1 MALFSLRSQHTGQIR
16 EFSLLDLLNAMGDT
30 VNDEIRFPDG
40 NREDVY
46 NLSSFQYLGGSGD
59 GNSGTT
65 GNGGNNY
72 SSNPTRLVNEALPFT
87 NGQMAINLGSSPA
100 SLCLVFLNGIKLRQ
114 GIDYNKSG
122 KTLVFLTPL
131 KATVTHTD
139 LLEALYDVSA

>member
-46 NLSSFQYLGGSGD
+46 NLSSFQYLSGNSD
-59 GNSGTT
+59 GNNNP
-65 GNGGNNY
+65 GNGNN
-72 SSNPTRLVNEALPFT
+72 NQCAVATKLVNEALPFT
-87 NGQMAINLGSSPA
+87 DGQQAINLGASPA

-139 LLEALYDVSA
+139 LLEALYDVAA